1 MNNSGFTPKSG
12 FILIELELITET
24 KAGII
29 MSAGGATDSGPIY
42 NPFVKIVEVAES
54 VKAFEAGDVA
64 LLTAGVQPSPIMGL
78 DDQVYFLVKEYDLM
92 GKYASEPTE
101 DMLQAI
107 ISSDLNKKIERDL
120 TRYLDPKMVEKAK
133 GMKNN
138 WKTVD
143 PKKNGQ
149 LPG

>member
-29 MSAGGATDSGPIY
+29 MSATGGDNGPIY

-54 VKAFEAGDVA
+54 VKAFEAGDIA

-78 DDQVYFLVKEYDLM
+78 DDKVYFLVKEYDLM

-107 ISSDLNKKIERDL
+107 ISSDLNKRIERDL

-133 GMKNN
+133 GMKNT

>member
-29 MSAGGATDSGPIY
+29 MSATGRDSGPIY

-54 VKAFEAGDVA
+54 VKAFEAGEVA

-92 GKYASEPTE
+92 GKYESEPTE

-107 ISSDLNKKIERDL
+107 ISSDLNKRIERDL
-120 TRYLDPKMVEKAK
+120 TRYLDPKMVKKAK
-133 GMKNN
+133 GMKNK

-143 PKKNGQ
+143 PKENGQ